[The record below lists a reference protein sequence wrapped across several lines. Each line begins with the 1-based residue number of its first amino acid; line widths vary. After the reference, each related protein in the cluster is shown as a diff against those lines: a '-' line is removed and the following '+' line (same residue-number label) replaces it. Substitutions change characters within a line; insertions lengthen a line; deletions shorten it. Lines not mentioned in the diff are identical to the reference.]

1 MEDCSVPFWDQQKLM
16 FNRCIEIEKTS
27 NIGIM
32 ADRPGSGKTYVALA
46 IISNSLLISRD
57 KKKTN
62 IIVVGENIYTQWIE
76 SINKFR
82 NLKFKKFIE
91 YGDITQLFFDSS
103 IIKKY
108 DILLTTP
115 LYYNVVMQTMKSV
128 NLSPYRLIVDEIDSV
143 SNILTSS
150 ASFEYLWLI
159 SGTFNKAAIGNLKDF
174 IQLENKNIDDIIC
187 KFENHVY
194 QSVENLEEP
203 IHHNIYC
210 KNIYLDNILSCF
222 ENNLLTKEHLDKLN
236 ALDIEGFKSMVGIT
250 KELNSMKEITQEFL
264 KMQDKTK
271 RNLIND
277 LKLTEANMKVNNE
290 ELNNLM
296 LKKNSLT
303 NEEKQKINFLQ
314 DNIKSLDDKFNN
326 LDARLKD
333 ASLKYEKIQNRI
345 KDENMCMICYSD
357 EENKYIATDCCNS
370 IYCEDCITKWLLE
383 SKNCPYCK
391 TSLET
396 ENFNPDNYL
405 ENFKLFEIDN
415 DNKKED
421 IISNILKKKSEYITS
436 DYNIQEI
443 KEEVL
448 SQLKK
453 YNGDFNKLDISKYN
467 GYLKPDDCQQ
477 LLKEVNHEI
486 ILNFGNLKET
496 EINRLKFLENNV
508 VSEKNEI
515 NSKKKLINKTDKN
528 IFEKKSILEDTNYKL
543 DNMINKMKS
552 TVKKNYGEN
561 IEFSK
566 IDKINEIL
574 DSIDKNDKI
583 IIFSSYIQ
591 VFTEII
597 NILNDKD
604 RDYIE
609 IDTADIEQLTIK
621 IDKFKNNPNC
631 NILMAES
638 STHGAGLNLEF
649 TDKIIILHQMSDEL
663 KCQLISRAQ
672 RPGRKSKLE
681 VYQLLHLNEDKSK

>member
-1 MEDCSVPFWDQQKLM
+1 MEDCSIPFWDQQKIM
-16 FNRCIEIEKTS
+16 FERCIEIEKKS

-46 IISNSLLISRD
+46 IISNSLFKSRERQRA
-57 KKKTN
+57 N

-76 SINKFR
+76 SIQKFR
-82 NLKFKKFIE
+82 NLKFKKFID
-91 YGDITQLFFDSS
+91 YSDITQLFFDNS
-103 IIKKY
+103 IINKY

-115 LYYNVVMQTMKSV
+115 LYYNVIMQTMKSV

-159 SGTFNKAAIGNLKDF
+159 SGTFNKAEIRKFKDF
-174 IQLENKNIDDIIC
+174 IQINYKNIDDIMC
-187 KFENHVY
+187 KFENKIY
-194 QSVENLEEP
+194 ETVENLEEP
-203 IHHNIYC
+203 NYHNIFC
-210 KNIYLDNILSCF
+210 KNVYLDNILSCF

-250 KELNSMKEITQEFL
+250 KELTSMKEVTQEFL
-264 KMQDKTK
+264 KMQDNSK

-277 LKLTEANMKVNNE
+277 LKLTEANMKVNNK
-290 ELNNLM
+290 ELNNLL

-303 NEEKQKINFLQ
+303 NEEKEKITFLQ
-314 DNIKSLDDKFNN
+314 ENIKSLDDKFNN

-333 ASLKYEKIQNRI
+333 ASLKYEKIQKRI

-357 EENKYIATDCCNS
+357 EEKKYIATDCCNS
-370 IYCEDCITKWLLE
+370 IYCEGCITKWLIE

-391 TSLET
+391 TLLET
-396 ENFNPDNYL
+396 DNFYSDNYL
-405 ENFKLFEIDN
+405 ENFKLFEINN

-421 IISNILKKKSEYITS
+421 IISNILKKTGEYITS
-436 DYNIQEI
+436 DYNIKEI
-443 KEEVL
+443 KEEIL

-453 YNGDFNKLDISKYN
+453 NNGDFNKLDISKYN

-486 ILNFGNLKET
+486 ILNFGNLKDT

-508 VSEKNEI
+508 VSEENEI
-515 NSKKKLINKTDKN
+515 NSTKKLINKTDQK
-528 IFEKKSILEDTNYKL
+528 IFEKKSILEDTNSKL
-543 DNMINKMKS
+543 ENMINKMKY

-566 IDKINEIL
+566 IDKLNEIL
-574 DSIDKNDKI
+574 DNIDKNDKI

-604 RDYIE
+604 RGYIE
-609 IDTADIEQLTIK
+609 IDTADIEQLNNK
-621 IDKFKNNPNC
+621 IDRFKNNPDC

-672 RPGRKSKLE
+672 RPGRKNKLDI
-681 VYQLLHLNEDKSK
+681 YQLLHLNENKLK